1 MMQKKIIQKDTMQ
14 KETMPK
20 IEKTVYFIGAGPGD
34 PELITVKGKRLIED
48 ADLIIYA
55 GSLVN
60 PQLLAGLRAEIVDS
74 SALSLEQTTKLVLQ
88 AWREGKK
95 VVRLH
100 SGDPSLYGAILEQM
114 KPLEEAGVAVEVV
127 PGVSSLFAAAAA
139 LKTQLTLKGVS
150 ESLIITRPAGTTLE
164 KDELSSLSRHGLTM
178 AIFLGTDK
186 IREVMKTIDLPTE
199 TPVAVVFH
207 ASWPDQKVLTGNLA
221 NIADKVEEAKINRS
235 ALILVG
241 DVVARTGFRRSHLY
255 RDR

>member
-1 MMQKKIIQKDTMQ
+1 MK
-14 KETMPK
+14 
-20 IEKTVYFIGAGPGD
+20 VSFVGAGPGD
-34 PELITVKGKRLIED
+34 PDLITVKGKRLLEE
-48 ADLIIYA
+48 ADLVVYA

-60 PQLLAGLRAEIVDS
+60 PQLLAGLKAELMDS
-74 SALSLEQTTKLVLQ
+74 NGQSLQ
-88 AWREGKK
+88 ATTDRMMEALRAGKK

-114 KPLEEAGVAVEVV
+114 RPLEEAGVQVEVV

-150 ESLIITRPAGTTLE
+150 ESLIVTRPAGTTLE
-164 KDELSSLSRHGLTM
+164 MDELAALSRHGTTL

-186 IREVMKTIDLPTE
+186 IREVAGSLQLPGD
-199 TPVAVVFH
+199 TPVAVVYH
-207 ASWPDQKVLTGNLA
+207 ASWPDELVLLGRLDD
-221 NIADKVEEAKINRS
+221 IAAKVEAAGISRS

-241 DVVARTGFRRSHLY
+241 GVVRRTGFRRSHLY

>member
-1 MMQKKIIQKDTMQ
+1 MM
-14 KETMPK
+14 
-20 IEKTVYFIGAGPGD
+20 EKVNNKVYFVGAGPGD

-60 PQLLAGLRAEIVDS
+60 PQLLSGLRAKLVDS
-74 SALSLEQTTKLVLQ
+74 SALSLEQTTKLMLQ
-88 AWREGKK
+88 SWQDGKK

-114 KPLEEAGVAVEVV
+114 RPLEEAGVEVEVV

-150 ESLIITRPAGTTLE
+150 ESLIISRPAGTTLE
-164 KDELSSLSRHGLTM
+164 KDDLTALSKHGSTM

-186 IREVMKTIDLPTE
+186 IREVIRSIDLPSD
-199 TPVAVVFH
+199 TPAAIVFH
-207 ASWPDQKVLTGNLA
+207 ASWPDQKVLTGDLT
-221 NIADKVEEAKINRS
+221 NIADKVEEAKISKS

-241 DVVARTGFRRSHLY
+241 GVVARTGFRRSHLY